1 MEPAC
6 VAARGRGWMNG
17 GEHPNP
23 RQGTLG
29 PPPPHPVLT
38 EAPPKDG
45 SAGLRSA
52 TAMRARH
59 GARSRRWSDL
69 GPANHSFR
77 AARVQNE
84 RSQGRGK
91 ERARALIPAKNT
103 AIHHTHSSPIRGVAT
118 SHGVPTDRDGRAA
131 SERCDGQN
139 GRRFHPLW
147 SNWRCTPSLTLFK
160 TVLDLWPRHFGA
172 GGVC

>member
-38 EAPPKDG
+38 EALPKDG
-45 SAGLRSA
+45 PAGLRSA
-52 TAMRARH
+52 TALRARQ
-59 GARSRRWSDL
+59 GARSHRSPDACPTDRRD
-69 GPANHSFR
+69 R

-84 RSQGRGK
+84 RNHGWRGK
-91 ERARALIPAKNT
+91 GVGPSFPARNT
-103 AIHHTHSSPIRGVAT
+103 ANHHTHSSPLRGVAAG
-118 SHGVPTDRDGRAA
+118 HGVPTGRDSRAA
-131 SERCDGQN
+131 SERFDDQN
-139 GRRFHPLW
+139 GRRFHPFW
-147 SNWRCTPSLTLFK
+147 SSWRYTPSLTLFK